1 MELLLIG
8 AGAIGIA
15 LAAGLAD
22 EGHRMTVLAREETKR
37 AIDTEG
43 VHRTGLFAEKHVPA
57 GVVTTVSDYTALP
70 RDAFDFVLI
79 SAKTMANEE
88 ISDCLNAH
96 RACLKENGK
105 LVLFQ
110 NGWGNDK
117 WYRRYFSEEQVCSAR
132 VITGFRRETRSHS
145 VITVHTQPLLL
156 GSLYGCDT
164 TPLEPL
170 AQAIDRS
177 GIPCETSDT
186 VAEALWA
193 KMLYNCTLNPLGA
206 ILHVPYGT
214 LCESEET
221 IAIMNDLID
230 EEFAVM
236 RAAGYRTF
244 WKTPEEYR
252 EVFYGKLIPD
262 TYAHCSSTLQ
272 DLEGKRKTEIATLTG
287 CILSLAKEHGV
298 PVPVSTVIYRMIR
311 GLEAQF

>member
-8 AGAIGIA
+8 AGAIGVA
-15 LAAGLAD
+15 LSVGLA
-22 EGHRMTVLAREETKR
+22 EQGHSLTILAREETKR
-37 AIDTEG
+37 AIDAEG
-43 VHRTGLFAEKHVPA
+43 LHRTGLFAEKHIPA
-57 GVVTTVSDYTALP
+57 GVVKTVSDYAELP
-70 RDAFDFVLI
+70 QNAFDFVLI
-79 SAKTMANEE
+79 CAKTMANEA
-88 ISDCLNAH
+88 ISDQLQAH
-96 RACLKENGK
+96 RECLKDTGK

-110 NGWGNDK
+110 NGWGNDR

-132 VITGFRRETRSHS
+132 VITGFRRESRSHS

-156 GSLYGCDT
+156 GSLYGCEI

-206 ILHVPYGT
+206 ILHVPYGA
-214 LCESEET
+214 LSESEET

-236 RAAGYRTF
+236 HAAGYRTF
-244 WKTPEEYR
+244 WETPEEYR

-272 DLEGKRKTEIATLTG
+272 DLESKRKTEIATLTG
-287 CILSLAKEHGV
+287 CILSLAEEYGV

>member
-8 AGAIGIA
+8 AGAIGVA

-22 EGHRMTVLAREETKR
+22 EGHHMTILAREDTRR
-37 AIDTEG
+37 AIDSDG
-43 VHRTGLFAEKHVPA
+43 VHRTGLFAEKHIPA
-57 GVVTTVSDYTALP
+57 GVVTTVSDYAALP
-70 RDAFDFVLI
+70 QGAFDFVLI

-88 ISDCLNAH
+88 ISDKLNEH
-96 RACLKENGK
+96 RGCLKEGGK

-110 NGWGNDK
+110 NGWGNDA

-145 VITVHTQPLLL
+145 VVTVHTQPLLL
-156 GSLYGCDT
+156 GSLYGCDP

-206 ILHVPYGT
+206 ILHVPYGA
-214 LCESEET
+214 LCEKDET
-221 IAIMNDLID
+221 VAIMNDLID

-236 RAAGYRTF
+236 HAAGYRTF
-244 WKTPEEYR
+244 WETPEEYR
-252 EVFYGKLIPD
+252 EVFYGKLVPD